1 MVLLATVRWRGLTG
15 IMMAVRPR
23 PSGSVPK
30 CAGQAHRV
38 LAGWDVPKPRVKRR
52 YMLIEIFV
60 RRRRAKFFSTMGHSS
75 SGNRFAD
82 TGPAQGFCPDP

>member
-1 MVLLATVRWRGLTG
+1 
-15 IMMAVRPR
+15 
-23 PSGSVPK
+23 
-30 CAGQAHRV
+30 
-38 LAGWDVPKPRVKRR
+38 
-52 YMLIEIFV
+52 MLIEIFV